1 MQENNSQRAMQKN
14 KRAFTLIE
22 LLTVIAIIAILA
34 GILIPT
40 VGLVLKKTS
49 IATSKATI
57 SQYLSAIHAF
67 KSEYGYFPFSQSL
80 DAKGQI
86 SLDTV
91 ANSEKFYQTLSAR
104 SLTDSNQSVA
114 GEGNRRRI
122 QFYTFSD
129 SELSDGLENDSVAA
143 NMIVDSFGNNKIYFV
158 FDHDGDGALTVPNP
172 DGASNTTKEIRGTV
186 TAYVKENSAIK
197 APSYYLY
204 D

>member
-40 VGLVLKKTS
+40 VGLVRKKTS

-129 SELSDGLENDSVAA
+129 LELSDGLENDSVAA